1 MSSRVEK
8 NGRVP
13 RRCLG
18 PWRVEHSFLS
28 DDPNNRI
35 CGACRQRQTQVL
47 RSVSARMYEPVATT
61 DPGR

>member
-1 MSSRVEK
+1 MSSRIEK
-8 NGRVP
+8 SGRVL

-18 PWRVEHSFLS
+18 PWREEHSFLS
-28 DDPNNRI
+28 DDVNNRV

-61 DPGR
+61 REG